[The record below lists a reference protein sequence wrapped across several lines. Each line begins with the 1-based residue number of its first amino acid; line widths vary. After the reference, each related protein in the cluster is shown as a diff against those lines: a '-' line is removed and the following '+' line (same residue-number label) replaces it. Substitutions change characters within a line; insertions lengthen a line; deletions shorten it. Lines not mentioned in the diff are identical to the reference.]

1 MVVSGGVSM
10 NPSATLEVKVFA
22 AEAAEV
28 GALGGG
34 HEVWFEVTNITL
46 ISADCRHL
54 APMKQFSFLLIALL
68 PSLAMEAQ
76 VSGWNV
82 RVEEKTIS
90 GWDGAQSFSIGEANG
105 EWLVAGGRVDG
116 LHQRHPFSAFL
127 ASEANHS
134 IHVVNPSTLQY
145 WSMPVDSLQVEVR
158 EEFLSTNMQAVQLD
172 SILYLM
178 GGYGYSTTMSNH
190 TTYGRITAVHVAE
203 LIDAIQAGNGVAARE
218 AISTQVDARFA
229 WTGGVARE
237 LDGTV
242 YLAGGHYFHGLY
254 NPMGPNHG
262 PGFSQT
268 YHDGY
273 SHFELG
279 LVGDSI
285 AVSNYVA
292 VSSPAL
298 MHRRDY
304 NMAHRINPATGDHTL
319 TAFTGVFQPTANLP
333 WHDMVDVDDNGL
345 ALRTGASQLLN
356 QYHSAHFGLYD
367 SANAEMVTVFL
378 GGIGEYLVQSDG
390 TLIQD
395 PNVPFTKHVSAM
407 VETVNGTSEYYLGDL
422 PDYLGAGAEFLPAH
436 AGFQQGILHE
446 SALPSA
452 PNSSVLIGYMLGGIR
467 STAPNIFF
475 SNGNNL
481 STSNAKLYEVW
492 LDASG
497 VGLPTE
503 VLERRWAQFDSE
515 GRLRLG
521 GNLDARTDLWVYDA
535 TGRIIY
541 EGRAVAFGRGY
552 ALVDSMHWMPGSY
565 IVRFESGESVRAVK

>member
-1 MVVSGGVSM
+1 
-10 NPSATLEVKVFA
+10 
-22 AEAAEV
+22 
-28 GALGGG
+28 
-34 HEVWFEVTNITL
+34 
-46 ISADCRHL
+46 
-54 APMKQFSFLLIALL
+54 MKQFSYLLIALL
-68 PSLAMEAQ
+68 PSLAAEAQ

-82 RVEEKTIS
+82 RVEEKTII
-90 GWDGAQSFSIGEANG
+90 GWAGAQSFSTGEANG
-105 EWLVAGGRVDG
+105 EWLLVGGRVDG

-127 ASEANHS
+127 ATDANHAV
-134 IHVVNPSTLQY
+134 HVVNPSTLQH
-145 WSMPVDSLQVEVR
+145 WSMPVDSLQPDVR
-158 EEFLSTNMQAVQLD
+158 DQFLSTNMQAVQVD

-178 GGYGYSTTMSNH
+178 GGYGFSTAISNH
-190 TTYGRITAVHVAE
+190 TTHGRITSVHVAD
-203 LIDAIQAGNGVAARE
+203 LIDAIQAGNAAAARA

-273 SHFELG
+273 THFELARI
-279 LVGDSI
+279 GDSI
-285 AVSNYVA
+285 AVSNYTS

-333 WHDMVDVDDNGL
+333 WHDIVDLDDNGL

-367 SANAEMVTVFL
+367 STNAEMVTVFL
-378 GGIGEYLVQSDG
+378 GGIGEYLVQTDG

-407 VETVNGTSEYYLGDL
+407 VETANGTSEYYLGDL
-422 PDYLGAGAEFLPAH
+422 PDYLGAGAEFLPTH
-436 AGFQQGILHE
+436 AGFEDGILHE
-446 SALPSA
+446 STLPTA
-452 PNSSVLIGYMLGGIR
+452 PNSSVLIGYMIGGIR

-475 SNGNNL
+475 SNGSNL

-503 VLERRWAQFDSE
+503 VLERSWAQFDSE

-521 GNLDARTDLWVYDA
+521 GDLDALTDLWVYDA

-541 EGRAVAFGRGY
+541 EGRAVAYGRGY
-552 ALVDSMHWMPGSY
+552 AVTDSMTWTPGSY
-565 IVRFESGESVRAVK
+565 VVRFESGESVRAVK